1 MEGKQNIFKAIDLTI
16 GYPKKNGF
24 ITVQK
29 SINFDIDQGSF
40 IAILGKNG
48 IGKSTLL
55 KTLISEI
62 KPINGGITLF
72 GKEVENYTFKELSSL
87 ISVVLTEAIP
97 LNQLTVYEL
106 VALGRQPYTNW
117 IDSLTEGD
125 RSSIENAL
133 KVTETDS
140 FADKKVYELSDGM
153 KQRVLIARALAQDTP
168 IMILD
173 EPTVHLDLY
182 HTVAIFELLKTL
194 VSQFNKTVII
204 SSHQLN
210 LALKFASSFIVMTD
224 DSVHF
229 GERSALIDKKCFE
242 NLFPNK
248 SVFFDSKIEQF
259 VVR

>member
-1 MEGKQNIFKAIDLTI
+1 MEGKQNIFKATDLTI

-62 KPINGGITLF
+62 KPINGGIRLF

-117 IDSLTEGD
+117 IDSLTEGCF
-125 RSSIENAL
+125 I
-133 KVTETDS
+133 
-140 FADKKVYELSDGM
+140 
-153 KQRVLIARALAQDTP
+153 
-168 IMILD
+168 
-173 EPTVHLDLY
+173 
-182 HTVAIFELLKTL
+182 
-194 VSQFNKTVII
+194 
-204 SSHQLN
+204 
-210 LALKFASSFIVMTD
+210 SFIV
-224 DSVHF
+224 
-229 GERSALIDKKCFE
+229 
-242 NLFPNK
+242 
-248 SVFFDSKIEQF
+248 F
-259 VVR
+259 VSSLL